1 MISMELQKYCP
12 CNYSYYD
19 TLCFFCSCLSFQRM
33 RAVFVT
39 HCVKGAA
46 GGQGPA
52 SVCPAKL
59 SNVALSVWTSVTSI
73 RGKNICVCVIV
84 WVWLH

>member
-1 MISMELQKYCP
+1 MISLELQKYCP
-12 CNYSYYD
+12 CNHSYYD